1 MRNANSAQKR
11 LTHNFPRK
19 RITSPMTFTFP
30 IRNILFIIRP
40 VAIADALQNPLPVI
54 AICVKQAKSS
64 ITVHGRVATA

>member
-30 IRNILFIIRP
+30 MRNILFIIRP
-40 VAIADALQNPLPVI
+40 VAIADALQNPLPVM
-54 AICVKQAKSS
+54 AIC
-64 ITVHGRVATA
+64 